1 MNPHLILLL
10 IALLYILIV
19 GGLSMLRRE
28 GSSLQFVVEVII
40 VTGLLMVLSLS
51 IGQSLHPVLYLIII
65 YLITMRV
72 RLMVDLGNLLAQ
84 RGHHSQ
90 ASSLYNLALRLKPDG
105 TGRQIVT
112 LNQAAHH
119 LKQSKLS
126 EAITL
131 LEQLLTASQN
141 PLSPKYEAAA
151 RYNLAVAYRRQGNEA
166 KAIVEFNKVI
176 DVMPGSLYA
185 SGAQI
190 ALRKGRQQ
198 KETPGSPPENSKRLD
213 RTE

>member
-1 MNPHLILLL
+1 MNPHLVLLL

-28 GSSLQFVVEVII
+28 GTSLQFVVEVIVVAGVLVI
-40 VTGLLMVLSLS
+40 LSLS

-90 ASSLYNLALRLKPDG
+90 ASNLYNLALRLKPDG

-112 LNQAAHH
+112 LNQAVHH
-119 LKQSKLS
+119 LKQGKLS

-131 LEQLLTASQN
+131 LEQLLTDSQN
-141 PLSPKYEAAA
+141 SISPKHEAGA
-151 RYNLAVAYRRQGNEA
+151 RYNLAVAYRRRGNEA

-190 ALRKGRQQ
+190 ALKKGRQQ

-213 RTE
+213 TTE